1 MPKGR
6 RYYFMWRKRILRAM
20 IFISVIVA
28 IAASTS
34 VLAFAASSIDTI
46 KLVSEVTDSINNL
59 KEKELDIVFT
69 PSEYT
74 EATFETAAYAVDPAS
89 FDVASDEEY
98 GFVNLIVTIP
108 NDSTTP
114 TIEPTFLA
122 ETPTMETEPDEDSV
136 VVQTVLND
144 DPLAINLIE
153 THENGTKVYSFK
165 NGTYT
170 VPYNPVG
177 NEAQV
182 SESGYVE
189 KILEVPQYFQ
199 QAYHKTKYGSH
210 GTVSSHGCG
219 ITSCA
224 MVYTYLLDRWIMP
237 DELAETYGRYNTPVG
252 SDYALFTKSAEDFG
266 LGVQVTYKWE
276 DVVTAL
282 ENGSVVIANVQSDT
296 IFTSGG
302 HFIVYYGIT
311 DDGKILINDP
321 SIYNYGQWSSKAL
334 TEGFANGFDQKYC
347 KYSFPC
353 WIYSP
358 KDIEFVASVSEINNT

>member
-1 MPKGR
+1 
-6 RYYFMWRKRILRAM
+6 
-20 IFISVIVA
+20 
-28 IAASTS
+28 
-34 VLAFAASSIDTI
+34 
-46 KLVSEVTDSINNL
+46 
-59 KEKELDIVFT
+59 
-69 PSEYT
+69 
-74 EATFETAAYAVDPAS
+74 
-89 FDVASDEEY
+89 
-98 GFVNLIVTIP
+98 
-108 NDSTTP
+108 
-114 TIEPTFLA
+114 
-122 ETPTMETEPDEDSV
+122 
-136 VVQTVLND
+136 
-144 DPLAINLIE
+144 
-153 THENGTKVYSFK
+153 
-165 NGTYT
+165 
-170 VPYNPVG
+170 
-177 NEAQV
+177 
-182 SESGYVE
+182 
-189 KILEVPQYFQ
+189 
-199 QAYHKTKYGSH
+199 
-210 GTVSSHGCG
+210 
-219 ITSCA
+219 

-302 HFIVYYGIT
+302 HFIVYYSIT

-358 KDIEFVASVSEINNT
+358 KDIEFVASVSETNNT